1 MTICNV
7 PAQDGKTSS
16 ISAMPKGKS
25 AGATKGSRAS
35 FMAPAAST
43 GYHQVTAG
51 YTGTAT
57 GAGKNTLPMA
67 GVKKAG
73 G

>member
-7 PAQDGKTSS
+7 PQQNSKTAK

-35 FMAPAAST
+35 FMAPAASP

-51 YTGTAT
+51 HAGTAT

-67 GVKKAG
+67 GAKKVG